1 MYLVIYVVHVHL
13 PYIFLAELIF
23 FAAIY
28 LTTAMANQNA
38 LTSHF
43 ASHVNFISLQLD
55 IS

>member
-1 MYLVIYVVHVHL
+1 MYIY
-13 PYIFLAELIF
+13 PTFFLAELIF

-38 LTSHF
+38 LTSYF